1 MNIPSRVNPFG
12 YDNSLPPGYFRVDF
26 IENEP
31 GAYIETDVAA
41 RCTAEVEVM
50 FLSVD
55 DGNPYGSSWGN
66 YKFANSRGTKW
77 QPRTNSAGDGYTVN
91 LYACFDVG
99 SVELNKKTL
108 VLHES
113 GAPTDQED
121 LYRIALTINGTTRSA
136 GARDPNDSTVG
147 YRFFEPY
154 RALARLYSVRMT
166 VYPENSLRHFIPVL
180 DASSEPCVLDEITGK
195 TFRNIGTGK
204 FVAGLTLEQVRN
216 LALPTPGNS
225 LTLSVPYDSIGDKRS
240 QYALEKAQADG
251 WELSIRYREPELP
264 EGYTLLDHI
273 ATSGE
278 QYLTTDMPATGS
290 MKFEM
295 EFVILEPGSLSVLYG
310 EQESEAGAYSS
321 LYTNYNLGYGY
332 AGRFIYGSTYY
343 YPVFKTG
350 QFQTNVTYHIVV
362 DGADVYRNDDKMR
375 YRMTVN
381 GTSQIVDSI
390 EPLNFVST
398 LPISVFAPTGI
409 PARRTGSK
417 RMYYFRAS
425 DHGEIKLNLVPALD
439 TEGIPCMYDLVSKKA
454 YRSDTSTPFIAGLA
468 DSVDLSK
475 FVLPSAGGTIT
486 LSVSADASE
495 EDIAAL
501 EANNPNWQ
509 IAVQYRQ

>member
-12 YDNSLPPGYFRVDF
+12 YDNSMPPGYFRVDF

-31 GAYIETDVAA
+31 GAYIETDVTS

-55 DGNPYGSSWGN
+55 DSNLYGYHWGN
-66 YKFANSRGTKW
+66 SVFPNARGTKW
-77 QPRTNSAGDGYTVN
+77 HPKTNSTGDGYTVN

-108 VLHES
+108 ILHVDGS
-113 GAPTDQED
+113 PSDQED
-121 LYRIALTINGTTRSA
+121 LYTVSLTVNGATRST
-136 GARDPNDSTVG
+136 GARDPNESPYG

-154 RALARLYSVRMT
+154 RALARFYSAGMT

-195 TFRNIGTGK
+195 TFRNAGSGK
-204 FVAGLTLEQVRN
+204 FVVGLTLEQVRN
-216 LALPTPGNS
+216 LTLPTPGSS

-240 QYALEKAQADG
+240 QYALEKAREDG

-264 EGYTLLDHI
+264 DGYTLLDHI

-310 EQESEAGAYSS
+310 EHEAGAFSS

-332 AGRFIYGSTYY
+332 AGRFIYGSSYY
-343 YPVFKTG
+343 YPVFSTG
-350 QFQTNVTYHIVV
+350 QFQMNVPYHIVV

-375 YRMTVN
+375 YRLDGVSTV
-381 GTSQIVDSI
+381 VDSI

-398 LPISVFAPTGI
+398 LPISIFAPTGLLQRH
-409 PARRTGSK
+409 AGSK

-454 YRSDTSTPFIAGLA
+454 YRSVTSTPFIAGLA

-486 LSVSADASE
+486 LSVAADASE

-509 IAVQYRQ
+509 IAIQYRQ

>member
-31 GAYIETDVAA
+31 GAYIETDVAS

-180 DASSEPCVLDEITGK
+180 DSSSEPCVLDEITGK
-195 TFRNIGTGK
+195 TFRNVGTNK

-216 LALPTPGNS
+216 LALPTPTPGNS

-240 QYALEKAQADG
+240 QYALDNALAEG

-278 QYLTTDMPATGS
+278 QYFTTDLLATGS
-290 MKFEM
+290 MKFEL
-295 EFVILEPGSLSVLYG
+295 EFVIVDHSGKVLSVLYG
-310 EQESEAGAYSS
+310 VHETAAHSS

-332 AGRFIYGSTYY
+332 AGRFVYGSSYY
-343 YPVFKTG
+343 YPVFATG
-350 QFQTNVTYHIVV
+350 QFQMNVKYHIVV

-375 YRMTVN
+375 YRLDGVSTV
-381 GTSQIVDSI
+381 VDSI
-390 EPLNFVST
+390 ETLNFVST
-398 LPISVFAPTGI
+398 LPISVFAPTGAL
-409 PARRTGSK
+409 ARHAGSK
-417 RMYYFRAS
+417 RMYYLRAS

-439 TEGIPCMYDLVSKKA
+439 TEGIPCMYDLVSKKT